1 MKEMFKDKLYKA
13 DDSKFIFKLTYCEL
27 LPYSDVYQVRFVTTC
42 GEYIISNLVSRS
54 LCDEDKYRFALGIL
68 KEWGYGYNT
77 PLWKVL
83 NGEDV

>member
-13 DDSKFIFKLTYCEL
+13 DDSDFIFKLNYCEL
-27 LPYSDVYQVRFVTTC
+27 RIDMDCYHVRFITIC
-42 GEYIISNLVSRS
+42 GGYIISNLVSRS
-54 LCDEDKYRFALGIL
+54 LCDEDKYRSALGRL
-68 KEWGYGYNT
+68 KEWGYGYKT